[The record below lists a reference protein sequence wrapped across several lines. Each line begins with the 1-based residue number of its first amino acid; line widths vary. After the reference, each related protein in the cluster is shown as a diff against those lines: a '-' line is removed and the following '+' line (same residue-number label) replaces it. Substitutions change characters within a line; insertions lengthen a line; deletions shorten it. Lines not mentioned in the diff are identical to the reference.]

1 MPDIR
6 VVGPW
11 ILLGIG
17 VVILLG
23 AVYVMVATERR
34 HGLLWMWI
42 FGVLPAGLG
51 VFGLEFFEP
60 YRSFV
65 AVYQQAVQNPSEST
79 YSALLEKASS
89 GALPP
94 DSRKLALAY
103 MEARPVPN
111 LDQMLK
117 HAIAKTDDSNSK
129 KDLQATARAVHA
141 KSLIAADVLKGI
153 EQQGQLNAGAIQRL
167 DPATQRFILQ
177 GLPPDQLRRL
187 KIDREVLGRLRG
199 TEEARQ

>member
-1 MPDIR
+1 
-6 VVGPW
+6 
-11 ILLGIG
+11 
-17 VVILLG
+17 
-23 AVYVMVATERR
+23 
-34 HGLLWMWI
+34 
-42 FGVLPAGLG
+42 
-51 VFGLEFFEP
+51 
-60 YRSFV
+60 
-65 AVYQQAVQNPSEST
+65 
-79 YSALLEKASS
+79 
-89 GALPP
+89 
-94 DSRKLALAY
+94 

-177 GLPPDQLRRL
+177 GLPPDQMRRL

-199 TEEARQ
+199 PEEARQ